1 MAEQLL
7 TTSIQSPGFQG
18 LNNQDSAVGLDS
30 GFATRADNCVIDKY
44 GRIGAR
50 QGWEPAHTVVGSI
63 SGQSVRFL
71 FEFVTI
77 DGTEYKLVGVNN
89 KLWKL
94 SGTTLTE
101 ITYGGG
107 GSAPTISADNW
118 QAASLNS
125 RAYLYQRGHDPL
137 VFDPAVSTT
146 SYKRV
151 SEASGYLGT
160 VQPGNCVI
168 SAFGRI
174 WSAGSAAD
182 KSTIQFS
189 DIQNGHI
196 LSTGTS
202 GTLDLSSVW
211 PDGEDEV
218 VAMAAHNGLLYIFG
232 RRQILSYQ
240 DPDDPYAMRVK
251 DTLTGVGCVARD
263 SVQVAGTDVIF
274 LSDTGVRSL
283 QRTIQE
289 KSAPMRELSINIK
302 DDLLEALQ
310 SEGFDN
316 IKSVYSDFHAFYL
329 LSLPENGVTYCFDAR
344 LILQNGA
351 ARTTTWSGIN
361 PTAFLYTKDREL
373 LIGQIGTV
381 GTYTGYQD
389 NGLPYPMIYYTNYF
403 DFGSPTQLKILKK
416 IAVVFIGN
424 AQANPSLKWGFDYN
438 NSFYTRSASIE
449 NQDVAYFGVSEFG
462 IGTYSTGVFVQTV
475 KANVGGAGAVLQ
487 LGIEANING
496 NPLSVQRVDCY
507 VKQGKTL

>member
-18 LNNQDSAVGLDS
+18 LNKQDSAVGLDS
-30 GFATRADNCVIDKY
+30 GFATKAENCVIDKY

-50 QGWEPAHTVVGSI
+50 QGWEPVHTVVGSI
-63 SGQSVRFL
+63 TGSAVRFV

-77 DGTEYKLVGVNN
+77 DGTAYTLVGVSNKLFKLVGT
-89 KLWKL
+89 
-94 SGTTLTE
+94 SLTE

-107 GSAPTISADNW
+107 GVTPVISGDNW

-125 RAYLYQRGHDPL
+125 KAYLYQLGHDPL
-137 VFDPAVSTT
+137 VFDPSVSTT
-146 SYKRV
+146 TYRRV
-151 SEASGYLGT
+151 SEAAGYLGT
-160 VQPGNCVI
+160 VQQGNCVI

-174 WSAGSAAD
+174 WSAGEATD
-182 KSTIQFS
+182 KSVIQFS

-196 LSTGTS
+196 LSTGTA

-218 VAMAAHNGLLYIFG
+218 VAMAAHNSLLYIFG

-240 DPDDPYAMRVK
+240 DPDDPYQMRLR
-251 DTLTGVGCVARD
+251 DTITGIGCIARD

-289 KSAPMRELSINIK
+289 RSAPLRELSINVK
-302 DDLLEALQ
+302 DDLIEMLQ
-310 SEGFDN
+310 SENLPN
-316 IKSVYSDFHAFYL
+316 IKSVYSDYHAFYL
-329 LSLPENGVTYCFDAR
+329 LSLTENGVTYCFDMR
-344 LILQNGA
+344 QILPNGA
-351 ARTTTWSGIN
+351 ARTTTWTNIN
-361 PTAFLYTKDREL
+361 PSALLYTKDREL
-373 LIGQIGTV
+373 LLGQAGYV
-381 GTYTGYQD
+381 GRYTGYQD
-389 NGLPYPMIYYTNYF
+389 NGAVYPMSYYTNYF
-403 DFGSPTQLKILKK
+403 DFGSPTQLKIIKK

-449 NQDVAYFGVSEFG
+449 NQDVAYFGVAEFG

-475 KANVGGAGAVLQ
+475 KVNVGGSGAVLQ

>member
-18 LNNQDSAVGLDS
+18 LNKQDSAVGLDS
-30 GFATRADNCVIDKY
+30 GFATKAENCVIDKY

-63 SGQSVRFL
+63 AGSPVRFL

-77 DGTEYKLVGVNN
+77 DGTSYTLVGVANKLYKLVG
-89 KLWKL
+89 
-94 SGTTLTE
+94 TTLTQL
-101 ITYGGG
+101 TYGGG
-107 GSAPTISADNW
+107 GVAPTISGDNW

-125 RAYLYQRGHDPL
+125 KAYLYQAGHDPL
-137 VFDPAVSTT
+137 VFDPAASTT
-146 SYKRV
+146 TYKRI
-151 SEASGYLGT
+151 SEVSGYLGT
-160 VQPGNCVI
+160 VQQGNCVI

-174 WSAGSAAD
+174 WSAGTAAD

-218 VAMAAHNGLLYIFG
+218 VALAAHNSLLYIFG

-240 DPDDPYAMRVK
+240 DPDDPYTMKVR
-251 DTLTGVGCVARD
+251 DTITGIGCIARD

-289 KSAPMRELSINIK
+289 KSAPLRELSINVK
-302 DDLLEALQ
+302 DDLIELLQ
-310 SEGFDN
+310 TEELTN
-316 IKSVYSDFHAFYL
+316 IKSVYSDSHAFYL
-329 LSLPENGVTYCFDAR
+329 LSLPESGITYCFDVR
-344 LILQNGA
+344 QVLPNGA
-351 ARTTTWSGIN
+351 ARTTTWTNIN
-361 PTAFLYTKDREL
+361 PTALLYTKDRDL
-373 LIGQIGTV
+373 LMGQSGYV
-381 GTYTGYQD
+381 GRYGGYQD
-389 NGLPYPMIYYTNYF
+389 NGSVYAMSYYTNYF

-424 AQANPSLKWGFDYN
+424 AQANPSLKWGFDYG
-438 NSFYTRSASIE
+438 NSYFTRSASIE

-462 IGTYSTGVFVQTV
+462 VGTYSTGVFVQTV
-475 KANVGGAGAVLQ
+475 KVNVGGAGAVLQ